1 MLLALTT
8 RVDWT
13 MDPQPDKVMTVELK
27 DLRESPPRKVKPPL
41 PAASQATAAT
51 PRDGV
56 ALTEDSVSLQSRG
69 SRYDDYLLA
78 IRRKIERLWSYP
90 QEALAQRREGNAVI
104 RFTIEADGAL
114 AGYHVV
120 ATSGSSV
127 LDEGALAVIRSAAP
141 YEALPEKFSLTRLNI
156 TATFSYRLNP

>member
-1 MLLALTT
+1 M
-8 RVDWT
+8 
-13 MDPQPDKVMTVELK
+13 
-27 DLRESPPRKVKPPL
+27 
-41 PAASQATAAT
+41 
-51 PRDGV
+51 
-56 ALTEDSVSLQSRG
+56 
-69 SRYDDYLLA
+69 
-78 IRRKIERLWSYP
+78 
-90 QEALAQRREGNAVI
+90 I